1 MITIQIAEEK
11 ERFLEKSISLLK
23 VEDEKKYDAFAED
36 IEYLAQDT
44 IGLFSLLL
52 RCDEHHQLASV
63 TLNNYPYQAIE
74 ETLDNL
80 FAKFLE
86 SCNQL
91 SELVK
96 VQHNL
101 GYEFKSRDKLEAVR
115 AKAQRIVADDET
127 FYESERYLSITAR
140 AIEEYQRGQE
150 DYNAIS
156 TLY

>member
-1 MITIQIAEEK
+1 MTTIQIAEEK

-63 TLNNYPYQAIE
+63 TLNDYPYQTVE

-80 FAKFLE
+80 FIKFLE
-86 SCNQL
+86 LCNQL
-91 SELVK
+91 SALVE
-96 VQHNL
+96 VQHNPKH
-101 GYEFKSRDKLEAVR
+101 EIKSRNKLEAVK
-115 AKAQRIVADDET
+115 AKAQRIVEDDEG
-127 FYESERYLSITAR
+127 FYESGLYRSITAK
-140 AIEEYQRGQE
+140 AMEEYQRGQVE
-150 DYNAIS
+150 EWPK
-156 TLY
+156 